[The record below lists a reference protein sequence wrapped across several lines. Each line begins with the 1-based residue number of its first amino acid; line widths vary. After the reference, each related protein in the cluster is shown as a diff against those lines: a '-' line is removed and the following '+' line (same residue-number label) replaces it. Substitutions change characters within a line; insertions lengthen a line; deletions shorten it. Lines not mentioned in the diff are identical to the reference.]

1 MGLSSS
7 KSRTS
12 SKSSSTATST
22 PTLPSYL
29 QGPAT
34 SIYGQIG
41 NLASSNYR
49 GSVNPATAN
58 QTSAFNGATNL
69 GSLNASLGE
78 AIGGTRG
85 LMNYTPNSVSAQNIT
100 APGAYQPQNVSAQ
113 QISAGQLAN
122 TDLQTYM
129 NPYTNEVI
137 DRSLSD
143 LERGRQGAISST
155 QGQATA
161 AGAFGGSRHGV
172 VDSLI
177 GREFADSAGSLA
189 ANLRNAGW
197 SQAIGSAQFDIG
209 NRLGVD
215 QYNSSNALQ
224 AALANQGAGLT
235 AGLAANSDQM
245 QAQQFNASNALQAAL
260 ANQNAG
266 LQGANFRLGAAN
278 QLGSQGM
285 AQDANTRANLG
296 MQADLGAQERD
307 INQQNDPQEAYMRYL
322 AQLQAL
328 YGINPNALIQQNET
342 GQRTSTET
350 RTDTPS
356 GISMLGSLFQ
366 GISALPKGMF
376 PSDRRL
382 KREIVPVGADE
393 RGNRWY
399 EFEYIWDAPG
409 VKSFGVMADEA
420 PAHAVHRHPNGFD
433 YVDYGAL

>member
-41 NLASSNYR
+41 NLASSGYR
-49 GSVNPATAN
+49 GSVNPATGN
-58 QTSAFNGATNL
+58 QTSAFNGAANL
-69 GSLNASLGE
+69 GGLNQGLSDAMGS
-78 AIGGTRG
+78 TRG
-85 LMNYTPNSVSAQNIT
+85 LMNYNPQSVT
-100 APGAYQPQNVSAQ
+100 
-113 QISAGQLAN
+113 AGQLAS
-122 TDLQTYM
+122 TDMSAYM

-143 LERGRQGAISST
+143 LERGRQGAISNT

-172 VDSLI
+172 ADSLTN
-177 GREFADSAGSLA
+177 REFADSAGSLS

-197 SQAIGSAQFDIG
+197 NTALGAAQFDIG
-209 NRLGVD
+209 NRLGAD
-215 QYNSSNALQ
+215 QFNSQ
-224 AALANQGAGLT
+224 Q
-235 AGLAANSDQM
+235 GLA
-245 QAQQFNASNALQAAL
+245 
-260 ANQNAG
+260 
-266 LQGANFRLGAAN
+266 GANFRLGAAN

-285 AQDANTRANLG
+285 AQDANRRADLG

-328 YGINPNALIQQNET
+328 YGINPNSLIQQNQT
-342 GQRTSTET
+342 GQSSGTQTTTSS
-350 RTDTPS
+350 PS
-356 GISMLGSLFQ
+356 GVDMLGTLMQ
-366 GISALPKGMF
+366 GISSLPKGLF

-382 KREIVPVGADE
+382 KRDIVPKGADE

-420 PAHAVHRHPNGFD
+420 PAHAVHRQPNGFD
-433 YVDYGAL
+433 YVDYGAI

>member
-7 KSRTS
+7 KSKTS
-12 SKSSSTATST
+12 SRSSSSATST
-22 PTLPSYL
+22 PSLPSYL
-29 QGPAT
+29 QGPAN

-41 NLASSNYR
+41 DLASSGYR

-69 GSLNASLGE
+69 GGMNAALGE

-85 LMNYTPNSVSAQNIT
+85 LMNYTPS
-100 APGAYQPQNVSAQ
+100 NVT
-113 QISAGQLAN
+113 AGQLAS
-122 TDLQTYM
+122 TDMSAYM

-143 LERGRQGAISST
+143 LERGRQGAISNT

-172 VDSLI
+172 ADSLTN
-177 GREFADSAGSLA
+177 REFADSAGSLS

-197 SQAIGSAQFDIG
+197 NTALGAAQFDIG
-209 NRLGVD
+209 NRLGAD
-215 QYNSSNALQ
+215 QFNSQ
-224 AALANQGAGLT
+224 Q
-235 AGLAANSDQM
+235 GLA
-245 QAQQFNASNALQAAL
+245 
-260 ANQNAG
+260 
-266 LQGANFRLGAAN
+266 GANFRLGAAN

-296 MQADLGAQERD
+296 TQADLGAQERD

-328 YGINPNALIQQNET
+328 YGINPNSLIQQNQT
-342 GQRTSTET
+342 GQSSGTQTTSSS
-350 RTDTPS
+350 PS
-356 GISMLGSLFQ
+356 GVDMLGTIFQ
-366 GISALPKGMF
+366 GISSLPKNGLF

-382 KREIVPVGADE
+382 KRKIVPMGADQ

-420 PAHAVHRHPNGFD
+420 PAHAVHRQPNGFD

>member
-41 NLASSNYR
+41 NLASSDYR
-49 GSVNPATAN
+49 GSVNPATGN
-58 QTSAFNGATNL
+58 QTSAFNGAANL
-69 GSLNASLGE
+69 GGLNQGLTDAMSS
-78 AIGGTRG
+78 TRG
-85 LMNYTPNSVSAQNIT
+85 LMNYNPQSVT
-100 APGAYQPQNVSAQ
+100 
-113 QISAGQLAN
+113 AGQLAN
-122 TDLQTYM
+122 TDLRTYM
-129 NPYTNEVI
+129 NPYTDEVI

-143 LERGRQGAISST
+143 LERGRQGAISNT

-172 VDSLI
+172 ADSLI

-197 SQAIGSAQFDIG
+197 SQALGSAQFDIG
-209 NRLGVD
+209 NRLGAD
-215 QYNSSNALQ
+215 QFNSQ
-224 AALANQGAGLT
+224 Q
-235 AGLAANSDQM
+235 GLA
-245 QAQQFNASNALQAAL
+245 
-260 ANQNAG
+260 
-266 LQGANFRLGAAN
+266 GANFRLGAAN

-328 YGINPNALIQQNET
+328 YGINPNSLIGQNQT
-342 GQRTSTET
+342 GQETSTRTET
-350 RTDTPS
+350 SSPS
-356 GISMLGSLFQ
+356 GIGMLGSLFQ
-366 GISALPKGMF
+366 GISALPKGLF

-420 PAHAVHRHPNGFD
+420 PAHAVHRQSNGFD

>member
-7 KSRTS
+7 KSKTS
-12 SKSSSTATST
+12 SKSSSSATST

-41 NLASSNYR
+41 NLASSDYR
-49 GSVNPATAN
+49 GSVNPATGN
-58 QTSAFNGATNL
+58 QTSAFNGAANL
-69 GSLNASLGE
+69 GGLNQGLTDAMSS
-78 AIGGTRG
+78 TRG
-85 LMNYTPNSVSAQNIT
+85 LMNYN
-100 APGAYQPQNVSAQ
+100 PQNVT
-113 QISAGQLAN
+113 AGQLAN
-122 TDLQTYM
+122 TDLRTYM
-129 NPYTNEVI
+129 NPYTDEVI

-143 LERGRQGAISST
+143 LERGRQGAISNT

-197 SQAIGSAQFDIG
+197 NQALGSAQFDIG
-209 NRLGVD
+209 NRLGAD
-215 QYNSSNALQ
+215 QFNSQ
-224 AALANQGAGLT
+224 Q
-235 AGLAANSDQM
+235 GLA
-245 QAQQFNASNALQAAL
+245 
-260 ANQNAG
+260 
-266 LQGANFRLGAAN
+266 GANFRLGAAN

-328 YGINPNALIQQNET
+328 YGINPNSLIGQNQT
-342 GQRTSTET
+342 GQQTSSGTT
-350 RTDTPS
+350 TSSPS
-356 GISMLGSLFQ
+356 GVSMLGSLFQ
-366 GISALPKGMF
+366 GISALPKGLF

-382 KREIVPVGADE
+382 KREIVPVGSDE

-420 PAHAVHRHPNGFD
+420 PAHAVHRQPNGFD

>member
-1 MGLSSS
+1 MGLASS
-7 KSRTS
+7 KSKTS
-12 SKSSSTATST
+12 SKSNSTATST

-41 NLASSNYR
+41 DLASSNYR
-49 GSVNPATAN
+49 GSVNPATGN
-58 QTSAFNGATNL
+58 QTSAFNGAANL
-69 GSLNASLGE
+69 GGLNQSLTDAMGS
-78 AIGGTRG
+78 TRG
-85 LMNYTPNSVSAQNIT
+85 LMNFTPNNVSAQGIT

-122 TDLQTYM
+122 TNMSAYM

-137 DRSLSD
+137 DRSLAD
-143 LERGRQGAISST
+143 LERSRQGAISNT

-172 VDSLI
+172 ADSLTN
-177 GREFADSAGSLA
+177 REFADSAGSLA

-197 SQAIGSAQFDIG
+197 TQALGSAQFDIG
-209 NRLGVD
+209 NRLGAD
-215 QYNSSNALQ
+215 QYNSSSGMQ

-245 QAQQFNASNALQAAL
+245 QAQQFNASSALQAAL

-328 YGINPNALIQQNET
+328 YGINPNALIQQNQT
-342 GQRTSTET
+342 GQQTSSGTT
-350 RTDTPS
+350 TSSPS
-356 GISMLGSLFQ
+356 GIGMLGSLFQ
-366 GISALPKGMF
+366 GVSALPKGLF

-382 KREIVPVGADE
+382 KREIVPVGDDE

-420 PAHAVHRHPNGFD
+420 PAHAVHRQPNGFD

>member
-12 SKSSSTATST
+12 SKSSSSATST

-41 NLASSNYR
+41 NLASSGYR
-49 GSVNPATAN
+49 GFQNPATAN
-58 QTSAFNGATNL
+58 QTSAFNGAAGL
-69 GSLNASLGE
+69 GGLNQGLIE
-78 AIGGTRG
+78 AMNGTRG
-85 LMNYTPNSVSAQNIT
+85 LMGYTPTNVSSQGIT
-100 APGAYQPQNVSAQ
+100 APGAYQPQNVNAQ

-122 TDLQTYM
+122 TNMSAYM

-143 LERGRQGAISST
+143 LERGRQGAISNT

-172 VDSLI
+172 ADSLTN
-177 GREFADSAGSLA
+177 REFADSAGSLA

-197 SQAIGSAQFDIG
+197 NTALNSAQFDIG
-209 NRLGVD
+209 NRMGAD
-215 QYNSSNALQ
+215 QYNASSAMQ

-235 AGLAANSDQM
+235 AGLAANSDNM
-245 QAQQFNASNALQAAL
+245 QAQQFNASSALQAAL

-296 MQADLGAQERD
+296 TQADLGAQERA
-307 INQQNDPQEAYMRYL
+307 INEESDPQQAYLRFL

-328 YGINPNALIQQNET
+328 YGINPNSLIQQNQT
-342 GQRTSTET
+342 GQQTSSGTT
-350 RTDTPS
+350 TSSPS
-356 GISMLGSLFQ
+356 GISQIGTALQIGASL
-366 GISALPKGMF
+366 F

-382 KREIVPVGADE
+382 KREIVPVGQDE

-409 VKSFGVMADEA
+409 VKSFGVMADEV
-420 PAHAVHRHPNGFD
+420 PAHAVHRQPNGFD
-433 YVDYGAL
+433 YVDYGAI

>member
-7 KSRTS
+7 KSKTS
-12 SKSSSTATST
+12 SKSSSSATST
-22 PTLPSYL
+22 PSLPSYL
-29 QGPAT
+29 QGPAN

-41 NLASSNYR
+41 NLASSNYQ

-58 QTSAFNGATNL
+58 QTSAFNGAANL
-69 GSLNASLGE
+69 GGLNQGLSDAM
-78 AIGGTRG
+78 GGTRG
-85 LMNYTPNSVSAQNIT
+85 LMNYN
-100 APGAYQPQNVSAQ
+100 PQNVT
-113 QISAGQLAN
+113 AGQLAS
-122 TDLQTYM
+122 TDMSAYM
-129 NPYTNEVI
+129 NPYTQNVI
-137 DRSLSD
+137 DTSLND
-143 LERGRQGAISST
+143 LERSRQGAISNT

-172 VDSLI
+172 ADSLTN
-177 GREFADSAGSLA
+177 REFADSAGSLS

-197 SQAIGSAQFDIG
+197 NTALGAAQFDIG
-209 NRLGVD
+209 NRLGAD
-215 QYNSSNALQ
+215 QFNSQ
-224 AALANQGAGLT
+224 Q
-235 AGLAANSDQM
+235 GLA
-245 QAQQFNASNALQAAL
+245 
-260 ANQNAG
+260 
-266 LQGANFRLGAAN
+266 GANFRLGAAN

-296 MQADLGAQERD
+296 TQADLGAQERD

-328 YGINPNALIQQNET
+328 YGINPNSLIQQNQT
-342 GQRTSTET
+342 GQSSGTQTTSSS
-350 RTDTPS
+350 PS
-356 GISMLGSLFQ
+356 GVDMLGTIFQ
-366 GISALPKGMF
+366 GISSLPKNNLF

-420 PAHAVHRHPNGFD
+420 PAHAVHRQPNGFD